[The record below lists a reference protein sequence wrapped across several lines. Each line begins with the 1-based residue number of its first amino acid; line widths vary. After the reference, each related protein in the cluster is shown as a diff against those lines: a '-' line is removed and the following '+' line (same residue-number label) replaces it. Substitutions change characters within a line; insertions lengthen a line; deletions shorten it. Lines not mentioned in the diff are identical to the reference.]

1 VKQARKPDLTAPRF
15 RLSVYNT
22 VNKDCYEHI
31 RKEVPELKGLSDKQI
46 KSFLTDCNGLIWESV
61 IELRDGIELP
71 EQLGTVFIGTCQ
83 PKVRKNV
90 DFKKTLEYLQVIQH
104 RNWESDNYI
113 AKIFYTNY
121 SSKYRFKHHELWGFT
136 PIRQFKRAVAKTF
149 PENWKRYMQIDHTL
163 KISALY
169 RKQKAK
175 EYFKKKTQED
185 LQTYNELEI

>member
-1 VKQARKPDLTAPRF
+1 MKQAKQPDLTAPRF
-15 RLSVYNT
+15 RLGVYNT
-22 VNKDCYEHI
+22 LNKDCYEHI
-31 RKEVPELKGLSDKQI
+31 RKEVSDVRDLSDRQI
-46 KSFLTDCNGLIWESV
+46 KDFLIDCNGLIWESV

-90 DFKKTLEYLQVIQH
+90 DFKKTLEFMKVIQH

-136 PIRQFKRAVAKTF
+136 PIRQFKRGVAKAF
-149 PENWKRYMQIDHTL
+149 PENWKRYMMIDHTL

-175 EYFKKKTQED
+175 EYVIQKTKEQ
-185 LQTYNELEI
+185 LKSYNDLEI